1 MKKARRV
8 AFYTIGNQSVPSTW
22 FRIVQYFPSLR
33 AAGIEFDH
41 FGLSPTKGSG
51 WRGMLALFRQG
62 MVRWFQLGKAS
73 RYDLL
78 VIQKGL
84 TFWRCRGLAER
95 LLAAGVPYVVDI
107 DDSVS
112 LQVPIQLPHALRWL
126 QDEEELAKLFRS
138 ACQIVVGNRFLEES
152 VRRYG
157 KPITIIPTPID
168 TEQYRVPLKGGP
180 KKTVIGWSGSSSTN
194 LYVNRVI
201 PVLKELS
208 DRHEFKF
215 LIISNDLNHIEIE
228 KLQGIDYQ
236 FVPWRKETEV
246 EDLQKIDIGLMPL
259 GDDVWSKGKC
269 GLKAL
274 QYMALGAPSVCSPVG
289 VNSEIIDDG
298 SNGFLADR
306 QEEWVAKL
314 ELLLQDAEQR
324 KRLGKNA
331 RKTVEERFSLKVN
344 VPRLVGVI
352 EDALENGKR

>member
-1 MKKARRV
+1 MKKTHKI
-8 AFYTIGNQSVPSTW
+8 AFYTVGNHCLPSTR
-22 FRIVQYFPSLR
+22 FRILQYFPALR
-33 AAGIEFDH
+33 NAGIEFEYY
-41 FGLSPTKGSG
+41 GLAPTKGSG
-51 WRGMLALFRQG
+51 LRGLLELFRQG
-62 MVRWFQLGKAS
+62 VVRWFQLGKVS
-73 RYDLL
+73 KYDLL

-107 DDSVS
+107 DDSVN
-112 LQVPIQLPHALRWL
+112 LQVPIQLPRALRWL
-126 QDEEELAKLFRS
+126 QDEEELTKLFRG
-138 ACQIVVGNRFLEES
+138 ACRIVVGNRFLEES
-152 VRRYG
+152 VMHYG
-157 KPITIIPTPID
+157 KPISIIPTPID
-168 TEQYRVPLKGGP
+168 TEQYRIPLKEGP

-194 LYVNRVI
+194 FYVNRVI

-208 DRHEFKF
+208 NRHEFKF

-259 GDDVWSKGKC
+259 SDDVWSKGKC

-298 SNGFLADR
+298 ANGFLADR

-314 ELLLQDAEQR
+314 ELLLQDAEKR

-344 VPRLVGVI
+344 MPKLVSII
-352 EDALENGKR
+352 EDALLNGKR